1 MKRKYCLTANIVL
14 LVWFFLDMIGV
25 YFENSYLVSQSWR
38 DDGIFFVI
46 FLIALL
52 AFLLKEKIGKYILI
66 AWESLWLIIQLIS
79 HEWYTIAGG
88 GEGKIRYFE
97 GSIKLINPGSR
108 YIPDVYHIILHI
120 LILAALITTI
130 LYTMRL
136 KSAKNI

>member
-66 AWESLWLIIQLIS
+66 AWESLWLITQLIS